1 MNIDLDQL
9 LRLTYEDLYT
19 LDRQYMD
26 ASGRFHTMTWIY
38 EMIRTDIR
46 SKVNQY
52 LVTINYSPAT
62 NSGHLE
68 FHYQT
73 AGNGFMLWHRFRLHD
88 LGFEDPNSPKAEE
101 MRYLADQKIL
111 LYTQSRG

>member
-38 EMIRTDIR
+38 EMIRCNPNY
-46 SKVNQY
+46 SLHEY
-52 LVTINYSPAT
+52 LITINYSPAS

-73 AGNGFMLWHRFRLHD
+73 VGNGFMLWHRFRLHD
-88 LGFEDPNSPKAEE
+88 LEFEDPNSPKAEE

-111 LYTQSRG
+111 LYTQRKR